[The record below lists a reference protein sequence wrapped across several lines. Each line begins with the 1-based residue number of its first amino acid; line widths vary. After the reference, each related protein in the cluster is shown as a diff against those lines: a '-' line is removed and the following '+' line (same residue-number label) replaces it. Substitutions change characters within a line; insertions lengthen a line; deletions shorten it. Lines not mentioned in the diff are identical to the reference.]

1 MKRFVQMIFFGLE
14 KILNLFDQLESK
26 CLCILLRGQ
35 SSRRNHQMSIFCHW
49 ALQSHHGAKMVTQ
62 TQAAKDDFIQDISW
76 LKREAIDLGFG
87 DIRVSDTDL
96 SVAGPRLKEWLDAG
110 RHGDMNYMR
119 ERAHLRLNPQE
130 LQPGTVRVLTV
141 RMDYLPDTSEMRQ
154 AVDWRN
160 KEIDRWDQPDQAVV
174 ATYARGRDYHKVL
187 RQRLQSLAD
196 VIEKKIGPFGY
207 RVFVDSGPVME
218 VELANKSGLGWRGKH
233 TLLLNRE
240 AGSMFFLGEILVDV
254 PFPVDEPITSHCGE
268 CSACINICPTQAIT
282 APYQLDA
289 RRCISYLTIE
299 HQGSI
304 PEELRPLMG
313 NRVYGCD
320 DCQLVC
326 PWNKFAQLSSVP
338 DFLPRH
344 GLEHAD
350 LLNLWSWSE
359 EDFLSK
365 HEGSPIRRIGYESWR
380 RNLAV
385 GMGNALRSAS
395 LDENVK
401 EKIMIGLKQVL
412 PSASDMLKEH
422 IEWAL
427 AQSNKVSK

>member
-1 MKRFVQMIFFGLE
+1 M
-14 KILNLFDQLESK
+14 
-26 CLCILLRGQ
+26 
-35 SSRRNHQMSIFCHW
+35 
-49 ALQSHHGAKMVTQ
+49 TQ
-62 TQAAKDDFIQDISW
+62 AQAAKDDFIHDISW
-76 LKREAIDLGFG
+76 LRREAIDLGFG

-130 LQPGTVRVLTV
+130 LHPGTVRVLTV

-174 ATYARGRDYHKVL
+174 AIYARGRDYHKVL

-299 HQGSI
+299 HQGPI
-304 PEELRPLMG
+304 PVELRPLMG

-326 PWNKFAQLSSVP
+326 PWNKFAQLSSAP

-344 GLEHAD
+344 GLEHAGLID
-350 LLNLWSWSE
+350 LWSWSE

-385 GMGNALRSAS
+385 GMGNALRSS
-395 LDENVK
+395 TLDRDNK
-401 EKIMIGLKQVL
+401 EKLIIALREAL

-427 AQSNKVSK
+427 AQSHNVA

>member
-1 MKRFVQMIFFGLE
+1 M
-14 KILNLFDQLESK
+14 
-26 CLCILLRGQ
+26 
-35 SSRRNHQMSIFCHW
+35 
-49 ALQSHHGAKMVTQ
+49 TQ
-62 TQAAKDDFIQDISW
+62 TQTTKDDFIQDISW
-76 LKREAIDLGFG
+76 LRREAIDLGFG

-160 KEIDRWDQPDQAVV
+160 KEIDRWDEPSEAVV
-174 ATYARGRDYHKVL
+174 AMYARGRDYHKVL

-326 PWNKFAQLSSVP
+326 PWNKFAQLSSVS

-350 LLNLWSWSE
+350 LLDLWSWSE
-359 EDFLSK
+359 EDFMSK

-385 GMGNALRSAS
+385 GMGNALRSSS
-395 LDENVK
+395 LDDGVR
-401 EKIMIGLKQVL
+401 EKIIGGLKQVL
-412 PSASDMLKEH
+412 PNASDMLKEH

-427 AQSNKVSK
+427 TQAIKVSK

>member
-1 MKRFVQMIFFGLE
+1 
-14 KILNLFDQLESK
+14 
-26 CLCILLRGQ
+26 
-35 SSRRNHQMSIFCHW
+35 MSIFCHW
-49 ALQSHHGAKMVTQ
+49 ALQSHHGAKIVTQ
-62 TQAAKDDFIQDISW
+62 IPAGKDDFIQDISW
-76 LKREAIDLGFG
+76 LRREAIDLGFG

-141 RMDYLPDTSEMRQ
+141 RMDYLPDTSAMRQ

-160 KEIDRWDQPDQAVV
+160 KESARWDQPSEAVV
-174 ATYARGRDYHKVL
+174 AIYARGRDYHKVL

-350 LLNLWSWSE
+350 LLTLWSWSE

-365 HEGSPIRRIGYESWR
+365 HEGSPIRRIGYEAWR

-395 LDENVK
+395 LDENVR
-401 EKIMIGLKQVL
+401 EKIMTGLKQVL
-412 PSASDMLKEH
+412 PSASVMLKEH

-427 AQSNKVSK
+427 MQVSKVSK

>member
-1 MKRFVQMIFFGLE
+1 M
-14 KILNLFDQLESK
+14 
-26 CLCILLRGQ
+26 
-35 SSRRNHQMSIFCHW
+35 
-49 ALQSHHGAKMVTQ
+49 TQ
-62 TQAAKDDFIQDISW
+62 TQAAKHDFIQDIAW
-76 LKREAIDLGFG
+76 LRREAIDLGFG

-154 AVDWRN
+154 ALDWRN
-160 KEIDRWDQPDQAVV
+160 NEIARWDEPSEAVV
-174 ATYARGRDYHKVL
+174 AMYARGRDYHKVL

-299 HQGSI
+299 HQGPI

-350 LLNLWSWSE
+350 LLTLWSWSE

-385 GMGNALRSAS
+385 GMGNALRSTG
-395 LDENVK
+395 LDDGVR
-401 EKIMIGLKQVL
+401 EKIITGLKQVL
-412 PSASDMLKEH
+412 SSASEMLKEH

-427 AQSNKVSK
+427 KQSHKVSK

>member
-1 MKRFVQMIFFGLE
+1 
-14 KILNLFDQLESK
+14 
-26 CLCILLRGQ
+26 
-35 SSRRNHQMSIFCHW
+35 MSIFCHW
-49 ALQSHHGAKMVTQ
+49 ALQSHHGAKIVTQ

-76 LKREAIDLGFG
+76 LRREAIDLGFG

-96 SVAGPRLKEWLDAG
+96 SVAGPRLREWLDAG

-130 LQPGTVRVLTV
+130 LHAGTVRVLTV

-174 ATYARGRDYHKVL
+174 AIYARGRDYHKVL

-240 AGSMFFLGEILVDV
+240 VGSMFFLGEILVDV

-304 PEELRPLMG
+304 PEELRSLMG

-326 PWNKFAQLSSVP
+326 PWNKFAQLSTVP

-365 HEGSPIRRIGYESWR
+365 HEGSPIRRIGYEAWR

-385 GMGNALRSAS
+385 GMGNALRSPNMNGVS
-395 LDENVK
+395 K
-401 EKIMIGLKQVL
+401 EKVITALKEAL
-412 PSASDMLKEH
+412 ASAGEMLKEH

-427 AQSNKVSK
+427 MQTSKVSK

>member
-1 MKRFVQMIFFGLE
+1 M
-14 KILNLFDQLESK
+14 
-26 CLCILLRGQ
+26 
-35 SSRRNHQMSIFCHW
+35 
-49 ALQSHHGAKMVTQ
+49 TQ
-62 TQAAKDDFIQDISW
+62 TKAAKDAFIQDISW
-76 LKREAIDLGFG
+76 LRREAINLGFG

-160 KEIDRWDQPDQAVV
+160 KEIARWDEPSQAVV
-174 ATYARGRDYHKVL
+174 AMYARGRDYHKVL

-218 VELANKSGLGWRGKH
+218 VEMANKSGLGWRGKH

-365 HEGSPIRRIGYESWR
+365 HEGSPIRRIGYEAWR

-385 GMGNALRSAS
+385 GMGNALRSVTLEDGAR
-395 LDENVK
+395 
-401 EKIMIGLKQVL
+401 EKIIGGLKQVL
-412 PSASDMLKEH
+412 PNASDMLKEH

-427 AQSNKVSK
+427 VQTSKVSK

>member
-1 MKRFVQMIFFGLE
+1 
-14 KILNLFDQLESK
+14 
-26 CLCILLRGQ
+26 
-35 SSRRNHQMSIFCHW
+35 
-49 ALQSHHGAKMVTQ
+49 VTQ
-62 TQAAKDDFIQDISW
+62 TQTAKDNFIQDISW
-76 LKREAIDLGFG
+76 LRREAIDLGFG

-96 SVAGPRLKEWLDAG
+96 SVAGPKLKEWLDAG

-160 KEIDRWDQPDQAVV
+160 KEIDRWDEPDQAVV
-174 ATYARGRDYHKVL
+174 AIYARGRDYHKVL
-187 RQRLQSLAD
+187 RQRLQTLAD

-350 LLNLWSWSE
+350 LLTLWSWSE
-359 EDFLSK
+359 EDFLVK

-385 GMGNALRSAS
+385 SMGNALSSAS
-395 LDENVK
+395 LDDDAR
-401 EKIMIGLKQVL
+401 EKIISCLKQVL
-412 PSASDMLKEH
+412 PSTSDMLKEH

-427 AQSNKVSK
+427 KQSHKVSK

>member
-1 MKRFVQMIFFGLE
+1 M
-14 KILNLFDQLESK
+14 
-26 CLCILLRGQ
+26 
-35 SSRRNHQMSIFCHW
+35 
-49 ALQSHHGAKMVTQ
+49 TQ
-62 TQAAKDDFIQDISW
+62 TQTTKDDFIQDISW
-76 LKREAIDLGFG
+76 LRREAIDLGFG

-160 KEIDRWDQPDQAVV
+160 KEIARWDEPSQAVV
-174 ATYARGRDYHKVL
+174 AMYARGRDYHKVL

-350 LLNLWSWSE
+350 LLDLWSWSE
-359 EDFLSK
+359 EDFMSK

-385 GMGNALRSAS
+385 GMGNALRSSS
-395 LDENVK
+395 LDGGAR
-401 EKIMIGLKQVL
+401 EKIIGGLKQVL
-412 PSASDMLKEH
+412 PNASDMLKEH

-427 AQSNKVSK
+427 MQASKVSK

>member
-1 MKRFVQMIFFGLE
+1 
-14 KILNLFDQLESK
+14 
-26 CLCILLRGQ
+26 
-35 SSRRNHQMSIFCHW
+35 
-49 ALQSHHGAKMVTQ
+49 VTQ
-62 TQAAKDDFIQDISW
+62 TKAAKDAFIQDISW
-76 LKREAIDLGFG
+76 LRREAINLGFG

-160 KEIDRWDQPDQAVV
+160 KEIARWDEPSQAVV
-174 ATYARGRDYHKVL
+174 AMYARGRDYHKVL

-218 VELANKSGLGWRGKH
+218 VEMANKSGLGWRGKH

-365 HEGSPIRRIGYESWR
+365 HEGSPIRRIGYEAWR

-385 GMGNALRSAS
+385 GMGNALRSVTLEDGAR
-395 LDENVK
+395 
-401 EKIMIGLKQVL
+401 EKIIGGLKQVL
-412 PSASDMLKEH
+412 PNASDMLKEH

-427 AQSNKVSK
+427 VQTSKVSK

>member
-1 MKRFVQMIFFGLE
+1 M
-14 KILNLFDQLESK
+14 
-26 CLCILLRGQ
+26 
-35 SSRRNHQMSIFCHW
+35 
-49 ALQSHHGAKMVTQ
+49 TQ
-62 TQAAKDDFIQDISW
+62 TQTTKDDFIQDISW
-76 LKREAIDLGFG
+76 LRREAIDLGFG

-160 KEIDRWDQPDQAVV
+160 KEIARWDEPSQAVV
-174 ATYARGRDYHKVL
+174 AMYARGRDYHKVL

-344 GLEHAD
+344 GLEHSD
-350 LLNLWSWSE
+350 LLDLWSWSE
-359 EDFLSK
+359 EDFMSK

-385 GMGNALRSAS
+385 GMGNALRSET
-395 LDENVK
+395 LDDGVR
-401 EKIMIGLKQVL
+401 EKIIGGLKQVL
-412 PSASDMLKEH
+412 PNASDMLKEH

-427 AQSNKVSK
+427 IQANKVSK

>member
-1 MKRFVQMIFFGLE
+1 
-14 KILNLFDQLESK
+14 
-26 CLCILLRGQ
+26 
-35 SSRRNHQMSIFCHW
+35 
-49 ALQSHHGAKMVTQ
+49 MVTQ
-62 TQAAKDDFIQDISW
+62 AQAAKDDFIQDISW
-76 LKREAIDLGFG
+76 LRREAIDLGFG

-160 KEIDRWDQPDQAVV
+160 KEIARWDEPSQAVV
-174 ATYARGRDYHKVL
+174 AMYARGRDYHKVL

-218 VELANKSGLGWRGKH
+218 VEFANKSGLGWRGKH

-365 HEGSPIRRIGYESWR
+365 HEGSPIRRIGYEAWR

-385 GMGNALRSAS
+385 GMGNALRSET
-395 LDENVK
+395 LDDGVR
-401 EKIMIGLKQVL
+401 EKIIGGLKQVL
-412 PSASDMLKEH
+412 PNASDMLKEH

-427 AQSNKVSK
+427 MQTSKVSK